1 MKRQNL
7 QDERIL
13 AQRRKISSEAYGLL
27 MMVLLVSMLVQQY
40 LFNAPFEQYAV
51 EFICFFGI
59 SIYVLI
65 RNLTLGINIFGEGK
79 NAKRM
84 PLLNSLVAGSMV
96 TVINGVMNYIRYA
109 ESYKGQLGTFI
120 FTLVITFVCATV
132 AAFVVFSIFN
142 LINNNKQ
149 KQIQKRLDEE
159 EQDN

>member
-1 MKRQNL
+1 MKRQSL

-27 MMVLLVSMLVQQY
+27 MMVLLVSILVQQY

-79 NAKRM
+79 NAQRM

-109 ESYKGQLGTFI
+109 ENYKGQVGNFI

-132 AAFVVFSIFN
+132 AAFAVFSIFN